1 MEARGNYTR
10 SCGVSKSREPNN
22 DAQFVPGRLSFTI
35 LWGAGSLLSCEA
47 SWVTWSDVVA
57 RSVCGLEHP
66 AGGRSSPAGAALS
79 RVQPKHGCCGLP
91 SEPPYFT
98 RIAISRASFLGMELT
113 QPRSPVSRRSLVWK
127 LGAAALFWV
136 SPVGPYAGS
145 CR

>member
-66 AGGRSSPAGAALS
+66 AGGRSSPAGARVERFRAFSPNMVVAGYHPSLPISPAS
-79 RVQPKHGCCGLP
+79 RYR
-91 SEPPYFT
+91 EPH
-98 RIAISRASFLGMELT
+98 
-113 QPRSPVSRRSLVWK
+113 
-127 LGAAALFWV
+127 FWV
-136 SPVGPYAGS
+136 WN
-145 CR
+145 